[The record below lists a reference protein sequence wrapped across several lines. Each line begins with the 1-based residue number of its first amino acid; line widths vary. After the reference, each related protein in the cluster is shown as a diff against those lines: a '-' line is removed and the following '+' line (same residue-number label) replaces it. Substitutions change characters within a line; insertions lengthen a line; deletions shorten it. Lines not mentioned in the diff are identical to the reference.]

1 MTGLDQRFKIRAPL
15 RCNGIGR
22 LECAEDSE
30 SGMRMAVRWLPIEA
44 NGVAAVKACE
54 SLPTHPTLPKIRKTG
69 QVGAS
74 AYVAMD
80 FPEGRLLSTW
90 ELEPVAPELLARVA
104 AQIADALSTIHS
116 QNVFHGEMSPDSV
129 LLVGEG
135 WEKAYLWDMPLVIAN
150 RLTDRR
156 GEDRLMQQ
164 LVKTAPYLSPERAR
178 GAGASAAS
186 DVYALGA
193 VLCLAGGA
201 SRPSSP
207 TTLGMVYEVAN
218 GDWAPEVPEIFT
230 DALRAMITRMV
241 ALDPN
246 ARPSAREVSE
256 TFARPIAAMPTLR
269 EMKAI
274 SLPSADPILV
284 PPPVLKPRVATPL
297 PQPRAA
303 ELPPPML
310 VKTEPMGVALPP
322 LPHAPPMPPSPRAS
336 PDVALAENIAVAP
349 ELAAVSQTYSPEEAA
364 MMFRPRLS
372 KPLMAA
378 AAGLVVL
385 LGGLTWAAISL
396 AKAEAPPPPQPL
408 VRPAV
413 VAPVAAPVAAQT
425 DAVSA
430 PEPMVDDDLAPLDP
444 NAKPKTAARKAKA
457 PGKTVARSDVAKDP
471 QPEQFEFLND
481 EKAAAAPVQ
490 EELKRPSF

>member
-44 NGVAAVKACE
+44 NGVAAVRACE

-90 ELEPVAPELLARVA
+90 EEDAVAPEVLARVA
-104 AQIADALSTIHS
+104 AQISDALASIHS
-116 QNVFHGEMSPDSV
+116 QSVFHGEISPDSI

-164 LVKTAPYLSPERAR
+164 LVRTAAFLSPERAR

-193 VLCLAGGA
+193 VLCLSGGA
-201 SRPSSP
+201 ARPSSN

-218 GDWAPEVPEIFT
+218 GDWAPEVPDIFP
-230 DALRAMITRMV
+230 DALRTLVTRMV
-241 ALDPN
+241 AMDPG
-246 ARPSAREVSE
+246 ARPSAREVHE
-256 TFARPIAAMPTLR
+256 AFAQPVAAMPTLR
-269 EMKAI
+269 EMKAVA
-274 SLPSADPILV
+274 LPADPILV
-284 PPPVLKPRVATPL
+284 APPVLKPRIATPL
-297 PQPRAA
+297 PQVTTEEIPPAVVKAA
-303 ELPPPML
+303 LE
-310 VKTEPMGVALPP
+310 P
-322 LPHAPPMPPSPRAS
+322 LPVVADRPMPPMPAAPVA
-336 PDVALAENIAVAP
+336 DVKLADNIAVAP
-349 ELAAVSQTYSPEEAA
+349 ELAHAGAQSYSPEEAA
-364 MMFRPRLS
+364 ILFKPTWS
-372 KPLMAA
+372 KPLIAA
-378 AAGLVVL
+378 VAASVL
-385 LGGLTWAAISL
+385 LLAGLTWTAISL
-396 AKAEAPPPPQPL
+396 AKADAPPPAVPVQRPVA
-408 VRPAV
+408 VRPVVKVEPVV
-413 VAPVAAPVAAQT
+413 VAPAPVDPKVQADDDELMPLTPVAAR
-425 DAVSA
+425 
-430 PEPMVDDDLAPLDP
+430 ER
-444 NAKPKTAARKAKA
+444 AARKPRPAA
-457 PGKTVARSDVAKDP
+457 KTVARTDVAKDP
-471 QPEQFEFLND
+471 QPEQFEFLD
-481 EKAAAAPVQ
+481 DKAEKPA
-490 EELKRPSF
+490 EELKRPTF

>member
-54 SLPTHPTLPKIRKTG
+54 SLPAHPTLPKIRKTG

-90 ELEPVAPELLARVA
+90 EMEPVAPEVLARVA

-116 QNVFHGEMSPDSV
+116 QHVFHGEMSPDSV

-156 GEDRLMQQ
+156 GEDRLMSQ

-201 SRPSSP
+201 CGLRAPPRWAWSTKSPTATGRRKCRTSSP
-207 TTLGMVYEVAN
+207 T
-218 GDWAPEVPEIFT
+218 
-230 DALRAMITRMV
+230 RC
-241 ALDPN
+241 
-246 ARPSAREVSE
+246 AR
-256 TFARPIAAMPTLR
+256 
-269 EMKAI
+269 
-274 SLPSADPILV
+274 
-284 PPPVLKPRVATPL
+284 
-297 PQPRAA
+297 
-303 ELPPPML
+303 
-310 VKTEPMGVALPP
+310 
-322 LPHAPPMPPSPRAS
+322 
-336 PDVALAENIAVAP
+336 
-349 ELAAVSQTYSPEEAA
+349 
-364 MMFRPRLS
+364 
-372 KPLMAA
+372 
-378 AAGLVVL
+378 
-385 LGGLTWAAISL
+385 
-396 AKAEAPPPPQPL
+396 
-408 VRPAV
+408 
-413 VAPVAAPVAAQT
+413 
-425 DAVSA
+425 
-430 PEPMVDDDLAPLDP
+430 
-444 NAKPKTAARKAKA
+444 
-457 PGKTVARSDVAKDP
+457 
-471 QPEQFEFLND
+471 
-481 EKAAAAPVQ
+481 
-490 EELKRPSF
+490 

>member
-90 ELEPVAPELLARVA
+90 EEEAVGPEVLARVA
-104 AQIADALSTIHS
+104 SQIADALATIHS
-116 QNVFHGEMSPDSV
+116 QGVFHGEISPDSI

-156 GEDRLMQQ
+156 GEQRLMQQ
-164 LVKTAPYLSPERAR
+164 LVKTAAFLSPERAR
-178 GAGASAAS
+178 GAGASAQS

-193 VLCLAGGA
+193 VLCLAAGA
-201 SRPSSP
+201 PRPSSS

-218 GDWAPEVPEIFT
+218 GDWAPEVPDIFP
-230 DALRAMITRMV
+230 DSLRAMVTRMV
-241 ALDPN
+241 AMDPG
-246 ARPSAREVSE
+246 ARPQAREVAE
-256 TFARPIAAMPTLR
+256 TFSRPVAAMPTLR
-269 EMKAI
+269 EMKAV
-274 SLPSADPILV
+274 SLPADPILV
-284 PPPVLKPRVATPL
+284 PPPVLRPRVATPL
-297 PQPRAA
+297 PQVKAA
-303 ELPPPML
+303 ELPPVL
-310 VKTEPMGVALPP
+310 VARPAEPPP
-322 LPHAPPMPPSPRAS
+322 AVPELPMPPPPAA
-336 PDVALAENIAVAP
+336 DVVLAENIAVAP
-349 ELAAVSQTYSPEEAA
+349 ELADAGAKSFSPEEAA
-364 MMFRPRLS
+364 HLFRPKLS
-372 KPLMAA
+372 KQLMAVA
-378 AAGLVVL
+378 FGALVL
-385 LGGLTWAAISL
+385 LGGLTWTAISL
-396 AKAEAPPPPQPL
+396 AQADVPPPARPVQRPVAQAPVVKAEP
-408 VRPAV
+408 
-413 VAPVAAPVAAQT
+413 APVKAEPAELSAPVEYFE
-425 DAVSA
+425 D
-430 PEPMVDDDLAPLDP
+430 ELAPLTP
-444 NAKPKTAARKAKA
+444 QARAKA
-457 PGKTVARSDVAKDP
+457 PPAKKVKVARTAAARTDVAKDP
-471 QPEQFEFLND
+471 QPEQFEFLK
-481 EKAAAAPVQ
+481 EEPAAAPA